1 MFPFLKIGWKAK
13 KVLKS
18 LLFGAVCALLGGL
31 LLALFLA
38 GEVYDY
44 QDTLDGVALP
54 EDIDVIVCLAGGR
67 GRIAAAGDLWMRY
80 RDAALV
86 DRVKNRR
93 IPKLYISGMGHLSN
107 WKAFSQQLRRG
118 VSQVIPRDQVILE
131 TKSVNTEGNA
141 IWFAEYARIHSVR
154 SAILLTS
161 SYHMRRAILIF
172 SQVLQNHLGPSGQS
186 LRMETLSLIQD
197 PFDSTDW
204 RSSFQGIRVTLNEF
218 FKLNYYRGFWSP
230 TETEREI
237 LPDWSAI
244 GIPIGNSERPAGH
257 SGTM

>member
-1 MFPFLKIGWKAK
+1 MRNGWKAK

-38 GEVYDY
+38 GEIYDY
-44 QDTLDGVALP
+44 QDTLDGAALP

-80 RDAALV
+80 RDAAQA
-86 DRVKNRR
+86 DKTKNRK

-107 WKAFSQQLRRG
+107 WRAFSLQLRRG
-118 VSQVIPRDQVILE
+118 ISQVIPRDQVILE
-131 TKSVNTEGNA
+131 TRSVNTEGNA
-141 IWFAEYARIHSVR
+141 IWFAEYARIHSMK

-161 SYHMRRAILIF
+161 SYHMRRAVLIF
-172 SQVLQNHLGPSGQS
+172 SRVLQNHLAPTGQH

-197 PFDSTDW
+197 PFDATDW
-204 RSSFQGIRVTLNEF
+204 RTSLQGIRVTLNEF
-218 FKLNYYRGFWSP
+218 LKLNYYRGFWSP
-230 TETEREI
+230 AETESEI

-244 GIPIGNSERPAGH
+244 GIPMGVSERPAGPP
-257 SGTM
+257 GTR